1 VVPQAAL
8 AEGNPPDVECAGYD
22 FYFKIDNIG
31 DGGIVAGTYTGSST
45 DVDTNWNGQEI
56 TISNV
61 ATGGQSFDWASTLT
75 VSQVVSK
82 EGSSES
88 VSTTGLPGTSGSVS
102 DLTQQ
107 GLSHVTFCG
116 DAQPEVT
123 PTPEPTA
130 TPEPEVTP
138 TPEPEVTPTPEPEV
152 TPTPTATPVVTPTPP
167 GTLFSVPA
175 FSIVCGGSITVTNF
189 ASANVDDVLI
199 TPGGTVIAAD
209 GTYPLAPGDYT
220 AVGRVGGD
228 VVTDEVEFTIVACPT
243 ATPAPSGTVEA
254 ETGTPRVTP
263 PSTDAG
269 GMGGS
274 GTSGNSLG
282 FVLLLLGGL
291 SLAGALLRPAGSRIR
306 R

>member
-1 VVPQAAL
+1 MLRNSFRTGTRLIAAALLGAALIAPQAVL

-45 DVDTNWNGQEI
+45 DVVTNWTGQEI

-61 ATGGQSFDWASTLT
+61 SGGGQAFDWSSTLT
-75 VSQVVSK
+75 VSAVVSK
-82 EGSSES
+82 EGSSDFTT
-88 VSTTGLPGTSGSVS
+88 TTGLPGTSGSVS
-102 DLTQQ
+102 DQTQQ

-116 DAQPEVT
+116 DAVAPT

-152 TPTPTATPVVTPTPP
+152 TPTPEPEVTPTPVTP
-167 GTLFSVPA
+167 TPTPA
-175 FSIVCGGSITVTNF
+175 PT
-189 ASANVDDVLI
+189 D
-199 TPGGTVIAAD
+199 AA
-209 GTYPLAPGDYT
+209 
-220 AVGRVGGD
+220 
-228 VVTDEVEFTIVACPT
+228 T
-243 ATPAPSGTVEA
+243 ATPQATPSGNVEQ
-254 ETGTPRVTP
+254 ETGTPRITP
-263 PSTDAG
+263 PSTDTTV
-269 GMGGS
+269 MGGD